1 MLLRMNCVIVF
12 CSDMAR
18 SVAFYRDKMGFPVKR
33 WSEKWTELHTG
44 PATLTLH
51 LALPS
56 RGDKWTRGAF
66 QSGQAHPS
74 FEVLDLD
81 RFYEEKKS
89 KGIDFLLPPT
99 KKENEPKM
107 AVLLD
112 PDGMPIC
119 VTEAGS

>member
-1 MLLRMNCVIVF
+1 MLLRMNYVIVF
-12 CSDMAR
+12 CSDMTR
-18 SVAFYRDKMGFPVKR
+18 SVAFYRDTMGFPVKR

-44 PATLTLH
+44 SAMLALH
-51 LALPS
+51 LAAPS
-56 RGDKWTRGAF
+56 RGDKWRPGAF
-66 QSGQAHPS
+66 ESGQAHPS

-89 KGIDFLLPPT
+89 KGIEFLQPPT
-99 KKENEPKM
+99 KKDDEPKM
-107 AVLLD
+107 AVLID

>member
-1 MLLRMNCVIVF
+1 MLLRMNYVVVF

-18 SVAFYRDKMGFPVKR
+18 SIAFYRDKMGFPVKR
-33 WSEKWTELHTG
+33 WSDKWTELHTG
-44 PATLTLH
+44 PVTLALH
-51 LALPS
+51 LTATS
-56 RGDKWTRGAF
+56 RGDKWKPGAF
-66 QSGQAHPS
+66 ESGQAQPS

-89 KGIDFLLPPT
+89 LGIEFLQPPT
-99 KKENEPKM
+99 ILENQPKM

-119 VTEAGS
+119 VTQAGS